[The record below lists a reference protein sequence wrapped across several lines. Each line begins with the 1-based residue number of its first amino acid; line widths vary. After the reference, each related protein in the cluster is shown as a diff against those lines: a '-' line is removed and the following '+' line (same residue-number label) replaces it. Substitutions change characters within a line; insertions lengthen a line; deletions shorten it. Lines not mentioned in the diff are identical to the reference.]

1 MGFQGL
7 APPELQSETRAVP
20 ENNWGNLAEGT
31 FWMPW
36 NGSSHQE
43 KRDFVLFMAA
53 FPLPSTQDAHKVI
66 GFSRGYLGTG
76 FWRRTRTWQDHDS
89 AAIWVPKSLPGRV
102 KGGADAELLLTAAL
116 PARPAPGNCPQE
128 QRQPPPRRRPTKC
141 TPKPDNI
148 WHLSKSSFHSRNLNR
163 AV

>member
-1 MGFQGL
+1 M
-7 APPELQSETRAVP
+7 RAVP

-43 KRDFVLFMAA
+43 KRNFVLFMAA

-76 FWRRTRTWQDHDS
+76 FCRRTRTWQITTQQQYGFPS
-89 AAIWVPKSLPGRV
+89 PSPG
-102 KGGADAELLLTAAL
+102 G
-116 PARPAPGNCPQE
+116 
-128 QRQPPPRRRPTKC
+128 
-141 TPKPDNI
+141 
-148 WHLSKSSFHSRNLNR
+148 
-163 AV
+163 